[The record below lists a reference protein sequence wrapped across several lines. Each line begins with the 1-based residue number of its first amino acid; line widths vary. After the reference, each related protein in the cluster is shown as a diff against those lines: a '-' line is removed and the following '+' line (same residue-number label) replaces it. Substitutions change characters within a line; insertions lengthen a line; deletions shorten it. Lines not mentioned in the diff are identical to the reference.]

1 LSERLSAQDFSAR
14 GFSSQDFREALGF
27 FATGIAVVTA
37 VTGDGDRIGATV
49 SSFNSVSLDPPLVL
63 FSMARSS
70 RAFAA
75 WQEVG
80 HFAVNVLAEHQDA
93 TSTKFARAL
102 ADKWDGVRHVA
113 GANGAPLLADSLAAF
128 ECARY
133 ANYDGGDHVIIV
145 GRVLS
150 VRLRK
155 HPDAVPLIFFR
166 SKYRRLAHEHGIEM
180 PPDVSRQFY
189 GW

>member
-1 LSERLSAQDFSAR
+1 MKDPSQAFST
-14 GFSSQDFREALGF
+14 QEFREALGL

-37 VTGDGDRIGATV
+37 TTEGRDRIGATV

-70 RAFAA
+70 RAFPA
-75 WQEVG
+75 WQSVA

-102 ADKWDGVRHVA
+102 GDKWE
-113 GANGAPLLADSLAAF
+113 GARYVEGENGAPLLRDSLASF

-133 ANYDGGDHVIIV
+133 ANYDGGDHIIIV
-145 GRVLS
+145 GRVLA
-150 VRLRK
+150 VRLRRRA
-155 HPDAVPLIFFR
+155 DAVPLIFFR
-166 SKYRRLAHEHGIEM
+166 SKYRRLASEGGIQ
-180 PPDVSRQFY
+180 PPSEGDKWFY